1 MRSMEN
7 LKHLTMTDSSDKKTQ
22 EWIDWATEKADWFD
36 PSVARED
43 PALGIRSHGLPPER
57 KKLEHLWSIAWLR

>member
-1 MRSMEN
+1 MEN

-43 PALGIRSHGLPPER
+43 PALGIRNHGLPPER